1 MIIYNLLKALKKNLD
16 GREMMCLDGG
26 LRVYQKCGTP
36 NAVSY
41 CCFNCSLPLK
51 R

>member
-26 LRVYQKCGTP
+26 LSVP
-36 NAVSY
+36 EMWDS
-41 CCFNCSLPLK
+41 
-51 R
+51 